1 VRASCYRFSWGIEPL
16 STVWMQIQA
25 EVSGMV
31 PHDIPKEGKFKCWP
45 SAGKIM
51 ATLSWDF
58 KGVNFMSCLPGD
70 SSELCLLYRNI

>member
-1 VRASCYRFSWGIEPL
+1 LWGIEPL
-16 STVWMQIQA
+16 STVWIQIQA

-31 PHDIPKEGKFKCWP
+31 PLAIPNKGKFNCWP

-58 KGVNFMSCLPGD
+58 KGVNFVSFLPGD
-70 SSELCLLYRNI
+70 SSELLFSILKHLEF